1 LTKLLPMKKATLLLF
16 VGFFFSLSAIA
27 QIYVIPKPVGT
38 YYPASCTNTVVLEGH
53 NITSSQ
59 YLRLTDEL
67 DSQIAGISLQDTIYN
82 FCSYVPD
89 SSFNNVICVSHTNG
103 YNSINQITRSTIIQ
117 PHFNYSITAFTP
129 PSSDTIFDGSL
140 TITFDSASVFND
152 HSIFVSQYNNGLSA
166 DTTFLDDY
174 SLKVDSLNKGY
185 VTFQIW
191 NPTDTNDYCRFS
203 IFLTDPASIFPDT
216 GLVMSLSLHHASNTC
231 EGWINL
237 APVGATYS
245 TYNTWSDGPYN
256 QTLRSNLCPGVYS
269 AYSYEMNG
277 NYLKGSIDTIVIT
290 NANTSYID
298 SSIFLYTPQDTSY
311 YFSENCFFDYLSPID
326 SVLYTEDT
334 VVNNGGVVIV
344 NFTMTVY
351 QGTNFVTTSD
361 SLVMINDSIIALDVS
376 LYCDDFKSTFRGQHI
391 VYLRGA
397 EEHHFYQNGLG
408 FEEETLS
415 KFELFPNP
423 TNELLTIR
431 FETAQNV
438 ELSLCDLNGSNLFN
452 GSFTNSLENTLKVA
466 DLPTGIY
473 FLKVTTDTSSEI
485 RRFVKN

>member
-1 LTKLLPMKKATLLLF
+1 MKKSTLLLF

-27 QIYVIPKPVGT
+27 QVYVIPKPVGT
-38 YYPASCTNTVVLEGH
+38 YSPASCTNTVVLEGH

-67 DSQIAGISLQDTIYN
+67 DIQMGSVISLQDTLYN

-89 SSFNNVICVSHTNG
+89 SIFNNIICVNHTNG
-103 YNSINQITRSTIIQ
+103 YNTISTIARSTIIQ
-117 PHFNYSITAFTP
+117 PHYNYSITSYTP

-152 HSIFVSQYNNGLSA
+152 YSIYVSQNSVGHTV
-166 DTTFLDDY
+166 DTTFLDAY
-174 SLKVDSLNKGY
+174 SLKVDSLKKGY
-185 VTFQIW
+185 VAFQIW
-191 NPTDTNDYCRFS
+191 NPSDTNDYCRFT
-203 IFLTDPASIFPDT
+203 IYLGNPNDVFPDT

-237 APVGATYS
+237 APVGTTYP
-245 TYNTWSDGPYN
+245 TYNAWSDGPYN

-277 NYLKGSIDTIVIT
+277 NYVNGSIDTIVIT

-311 YFSENCFFDYLSPID
+311 YFSENCFFDYQSPID

-351 QGTNFVTTSD
+351 QGTNYVTTSD
-361 SLVMINDSIIALDVS
+361 SLVMINDSIIFLDVS

-397 EEHHFYQNGLG
+397 EEHHFYQTGLG

-431 FETAQNV
+431 FETAQNA
-438 ELSLCDLNGSNLFN
+438 ELSICDLNGSNLFN
-452 GSFTNSLENTLKVA
+452 QSFTNSLENTIKVA